1 MPMWTKNILT
11 ERDLILDQ
19 LDGKIREFR
28 CREKQTDSEK
38 GIRKTFQ
45 TVKRGKDH
53 GASGK
58 HQDLY
63 GAERDRPCIRNG
75 MALKKWQDSRRK
87 CRTCEEESVYSLLDP
102 DGTVVP

>member
-1 MPMWTKNILT
+1 MKYANVDEEHLDR
-11 ERDLILDQ
+11 RDLILDQ
-19 LDGKIREFR
+19 LDGKIREIR

-38 GIRKTFQ
+38 GGSGKTFQ

-75 MALKKWQDSRRK
+75 MALKKMAGQPK
-87 CRTCEEESVYSLLDP
+87 KMPNL
-102 DGTVVP
+102 